1 MTLSSPSIQAE
12 LVDTDNAVPPVPPLP
27 DLSQVNILS
36 KSQTLEAP
44 PSARRS
50 PSPAGR
56 LREAFA
62 PIRKISSS
70 NLRESSPASSLVL
83 PGDGESTGKLKNLI
97 SRGRRGSTS
106 SRRNSKILDDTTNP
120 QVDAEKVPE
129 TKKSAV
135 PPPIITTQPS
145 TPTRDLFGGPTTVV
159 TPPTP
164 TGSREEDQSTPTPKA
179 KKDETSDSDRSS
191 AKPATAAPQ
200 SQSHSRTKSGGSG
213 PSKLSNAIS
222 LPLTPALEEVN
233 TPGGTLVAPS
243 STTGFFSSMFSAAQS
258 AASSISNTISLP
270 ASAKLG
276 KGSAVVV
283 SESETAS
290 ALGAEST
297 ESDDATGD
305 HAVGQNQKRQ
315 LAVETLGSGNLS
327 LSQFGITDSKETR
340 PMNSKTDGPE
350 HPQVAALRKDEGA
363 PKAEDDSTAKAVS
376 VAHSEKTNGEKS
388 APPSVISVPSDQFKA
403 AHPEEQTPVKSL
415 QEPENGSIKRAG
427 SVRSRL
433 SGSRRRRTRGS
444 SGTTATTATVQANGV
459 QRLQGF
465 AVANQK
471 RNRDFHNLFKS
482 VPDDDL
488 LIEDYSAA
496 LQREIL
502 LHGRLYVSEG
512 HICFSSN
519 ILGWVTNLVISFDE
533 VISVEKK
540 STAVIFQNG
549 IVISTMHARNVFA
562 SLLNRDATY
571 ELIISMWKIT
581 HPNLKSTLNG
591 NAVEGGGTGDKT
603 EKAESVAD
611 GDSASEELYD
621 EDETTEDDGDGNK
634 SMEAAGNE
642 SLTGSEPGEIVKV
655 VSRKV
660 SAAVGGAVSN
670 AIAKVAEN
678 AETTIAGAAT
688 TIDFPGPPTHETTD
702 CGDGPNHHEK
712 LLMDATIPAPLGK
725 IYSMMFG
732 PSSGTFMRK
741 WLTEDQ
747 KSLNVQLEDDKQGLG
762 PDKKEMSYSYIKPL
776 GGSGFGP
783 KQTTC
788 IINMTLEQF
797 DLEKAVTVACSTQN
811 PDVPSGNSF
820 TVKTRYCLMWGPSN
834 STRLIMNYTIE
845 WTGKSWLKGTCC
857 KTSSCSCLPRM
868 HGTNPGTGPIE
879 KGTAD
884 GQLQYAKDLVA
895 SLKVAVSAKSAL
907 KPGAKGKIRGAKR
920 RRETSDAGIAQEDQ
934 ELDGSSIAKSG
945 QQNWGIFEPIHGSTG
960 AFVTI
965 GVLLAVIA
973 YLLWRQPRLPYG
985 GLSDPYRSA
994 QYERIWVS
1002 EENELWLWLEER
1014 VGLENSAPAFV
1025 PSRLEE
1031 KRRKDRIFERS
1042 AKDMQ
1047 RKLSSEKMTE
1057 RQVIEAID
1065 ITRQRLEVLEHAVR
1079 RSQPSPSIEV
1089 STHEVDDTQTPQ
1101 PV

>member
-1 MTLSSPSIQAE
+1 
-12 LVDTDNAVPPVPPLP
+12 V
-27 DLSQVNILS
+27 
-36 KSQTLEAP
+36 
-44 PSARRS
+44 
-50 PSPAGR
+50 
-56 LREAFA
+56 
-62 PIRKISSS
+62 
-70 NLRESSPASSLVL
+70 
-83 PGDGESTGKLKNLI
+83 DGETSGKLKNLI

-106 SRRNSKILDDTTNP
+106 SRRNSRIRDDTTNP
-120 QVDAEKVPE
+120 QADPEKVPE

-164 TGSREEDQSTPTPKA
+164 TGTREEDQSTPTPKA
-179 KKDETSDSDRSS
+179 KKDESSDSDRSG
-191 AKPATAAPQ
+191 AKPATASPQ

-270 ASAKLG
+270 ASAKLT
-276 KGSAVVV
+276 KGSAAVVG
-283 SESETAS
+283 ESETAS
-290 ALGAEST
+290 ALGAESA

-327 LSQFGITDSKETR
+327 LSHLGITDSKETR
-340 PMNSKTDGPE
+340 PMSSRTDGPE
-350 HPQVAALRKDEGA
+350 LPQVAALRKDEGA
-363 PKAEDDSTAKAVS
+363 PKTEDDSTARAVS
-376 VAHSEKTNGEKS
+376 VAYSEKTNGEKS
-388 APPSVISVPSDQFKA
+388 VPPSVISAPSDQFKV
-403 AHPEEQTPVKSL
+403 AHPDEQTPVKSL
-415 QEPENGSIKRAG
+415 QEPENGSIRRAG

-459 QRLQGF
+459 QRPQGF
-465 AVANQK
+465 AVANPK

-581 HPNLKSTLNG
+581 HPNLRSTLNG

-634 SMEAAGNE
+634 SMEAVGNE
-642 SLTGSEPGEIVKV
+642 SITGSDAGEAVKA

-670 AIAKVAEN
+670 GIAKVVETAEP
-678 AETTIAGAAT
+678 AIAGAAV

-712 LLMDATIPAPLGK
+712 PLMDATIPAPLGK
-725 IYSMMFG
+725 IYTLMFG
-732 PSSGTFMRK
+732 PASGTFMRK

-747 KSLNVQLEDDKQGLG
+747 KSLNVQLEDDKKGLG

-776 GGSGFGP
+776 GGSGFAP

-845 WTGKSWLKGTCC
+845 WTNKSWLKGTCWETHPVHIFHGC
-857 KTSSCSCLPRM
+857 TVLIQVQDPSKRVQQRDSCNTLKTLSPPSKLLSVLNLLSNRESKVKFVGQSEGTRPATLGLRRRIRNWLGRQVPSQDNRAGASLSLFTAQLELLLPLVFYLLSSHICSGDSLGY
-868 HGTNPGTGPIE
+868 HTADFQTPIE
-879 KGTAD
+879 VLGMSEF
-884 GQLQYAKDLVA
+884 GQVKRTNYGRGLRNEWAWRTLRPLSSLRGSKKRAEKIA
-895 SLKVAVSAKSAL
+895 SLNEVQKTCSASY
-907 KPGAKGKIRGAKR
+907 PTKR
-920 RRETSDAGIAQEDQ
+920 
-934 ELDGSSIAKSG
+934 
-945 QQNWGIFEPIHGSTG
+945 
-960 AFVTI
+960 
-965 GVLLAVIA
+965 
-973 YLLWRQPRLPYG
+973 
-985 GLSDPYRSA
+985 
-994 QYERIWVS
+994 
-1002 EENELWLWLEER
+1002 
-1014 VGLENSAPAFV
+1014 
-1025 PSRLEE
+1025 
-1031 KRRKDRIFERS
+1031 
-1042 AKDMQ
+1042 
-1047 RKLSSEKMTE
+1047 
-1057 RQVIEAID
+1057 
-1065 ITRQRLEVLEHAVR
+1065 
-1079 RSQPSPSIEV
+1079 
-1089 STHEVDDTQTPQ
+1089 
-1101 PV
+1101 